1 MMLPGSCKIISPPF
15 PGFYQSSLITKKSED
30 LLCLKQVRADVNLK
44 SEDGLR
50 NKGIMWRC

>member
-44 SEDGLR
+44 SEGGLR